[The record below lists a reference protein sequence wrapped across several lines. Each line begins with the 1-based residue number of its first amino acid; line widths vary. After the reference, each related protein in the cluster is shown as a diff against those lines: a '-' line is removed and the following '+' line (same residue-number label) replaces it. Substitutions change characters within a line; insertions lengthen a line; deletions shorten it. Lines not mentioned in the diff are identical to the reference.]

1 MGTTY
6 TFKCNKCG
14 YEVMTSGGHDYGML
28 AVLDTYVCKSC
39 NSIVDVCVGEHG
51 KTYTKEEVL
60 RNKEKSGF
68 DIEFYVCP
76 DCGSGEDLV
85 KWSKW
90 KRPCP
95 KCDGKME
102 NDAQSGLMMWD

>member
-1 MGTTY
+1 MRTKY
-6 TFKCNKCG
+6 TFKCSKCG
-14 YEVMTSGGHDYGML
+14 YEALTSAGNDYGMH
-28 AVLDTYVCKSC
+28 AVVDTYICRSC
-39 NSIVDVCVGEHG
+39 ENIVDVFVGEYG
-51 KTYTKEEVL
+51 QTYTKEEML
-60 RNKEKSGF
+60 QRKDKSAI

-76 DCGSGEDLV
+76 DCGSGEQLA

-102 NDAQSGLMMWD
+102 KNLDCGVVCWD